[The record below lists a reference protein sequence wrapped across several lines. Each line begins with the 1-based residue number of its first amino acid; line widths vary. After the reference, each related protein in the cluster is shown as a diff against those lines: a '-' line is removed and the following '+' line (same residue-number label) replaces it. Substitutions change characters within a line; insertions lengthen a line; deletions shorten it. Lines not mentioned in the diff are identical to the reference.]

1 MLTVALDAMGG
12 DHAPKAEVEGA
23 VLAARQ
29 LGVKVILV
37 GQEDL
42 VRRELSTYEDSA
54 ELPIEVVHASENVT
68 MEDPTKAVR
77 TKRDS
82 SVKVASR
89 LVRDGRAAG
98 LVSAGNTG
106 AAMATAKIVQG
117 VVPGVTRPALAGLFP
132 TSKGP
137 THPVI
142 VLDVGANVDC
152 SPRMLAQFA
161 VMGEIYSRIIVKRD
175 RPRVGLLSIG
185 EEQHKGNDLTRAAW
199 PLLKNLNLNF
209 IGNVEG
215 RDIYGGDVDV
225 VVCDGFTGNVAL
237 KVSEG
242 VADLVKHTLRESLE
256 ATISAKIGYVFSR
269 TALDD
274 FKKRLDYSEYG
285 GAPLL
290 GVRGVCIISHGRA
303 NAKAIRNAI
312 RVAAEFSQGNVNQ
325 RIEEELRASASEK
338 IAAVKVP

>member
-1 MLTVALDAMGG
+1 MGG